1 MRDENMRWKGAFLA
15 LTAAATACCFGCGSG
30 AKSPE
35 AIQQET
41 AASASSDAILT
52 ASAVSKTVLQATN
65 LFPAP
70 AGLKIALNSEET
82 GGGDLC
88 PTVVT
93 ASVDDGHLLIQGG
106 CAAETT
112 TSGCVYRFDGL
123 LRFDD
128 FQIAPKKVLEGGL
141 NVTETVTS
149 PSCAALDGS
158 ATVSLTASS
167 FVPDPLKLNG
177 VVIEDLQAMLSID
190 STVLDLTSRFRVD
203 GFVCVSDESS
213 ATCFN
218 DADKDLVDD
227 ASDNCASTPN
237 PSQTDSDG
245 DSIGDLCDN
254 CPVTAN
260 TDQADADGNGQG
272 DACLHI
278 CAEGVPLCDT
288 PDDCGEG
295 LGCINGCCQPCLKT
309 PFLSLTCR
317 EATDFNDETGV
328 SAEDSCDPFGHVC
341 NADEGC
347 CEFPGF
353 GEPFDLC
360 GASCGSDSSDL
371 CTLVFQARACS
382 TLRCPAL
389 TDPLGNSTFVG
400 FDCQTHGQLV
410 CDQLIGS
417 GLVGL
422 ETTCQAG
429 CCVQGTVP

>member
-1 MRDENMRWKGAFLA
+1 MRWKGASWA
-15 LTAAATACCFGCGSG
+15 LTAVATACCFGCGSG
-30 AKSPE
+30 AKSPSTTPQE
-35 AIQQET
+35 A
-41 AASASSDAILT
+41 AASASSDAVLT
-52 ASAVSKTVLQATN
+52 ASTVSKTVLQATN
-65 LFPAP
+65 LFPSP
-70 AGLKIALNSEET
+70 AGLQIALKSAPKSEDT
-82 GGGDLC
+82 GLGELC
-88 PTVVT
+88 P
-93 ASVDDGHLLIQGG
+93 SVISSSIDDDHLIIQGG

-112 TSGCVYRFDGL
+112 ESGCVYRFDGL
-123 LRFDD
+123 LRFHE
-128 FQIAPKKVLEGGL
+128 FQLAPKKVLEGGL

-149 PSCAALDGS
+149 PSCAASDGS

-177 VVIEDLQAMLSID
+177 LVIEDLQAALSID
-190 STVLDLTSRFRVD
+190 STVLDLTSHSRGD
-203 GFVCVSDESS
+203 DFVCISDESS

-237 PSQTDSDG
+237 PSQSDTDG
-245 DSIGDLCDN
+245 DGVGDLCDN

-260 TDQADADGNGQG
+260 GGQEDADGDGQG
-272 DACLHI
+272 DACIHI

-295 LGCINGCCQPCLKT
+295 LGCVHGCCQPCLKT
-309 PFLSLTCR
+309 PFISLTCND
-317 EATDFNDETGV
+317 AADFNGETGV

-341 NADEGC
+341 DTDNGC

-360 GASCGSDSSDL
+360 GDSCGSDPSDL
-371 CTLVFQARACS
+371 CTLVFQARACA
-382 TLRCPAL
+382 TPRCPSL
-389 TDPLGNSTFVG
+389 TDPLGNSTFLG

-429 CCVQGTVP
+429 CCVQETAP